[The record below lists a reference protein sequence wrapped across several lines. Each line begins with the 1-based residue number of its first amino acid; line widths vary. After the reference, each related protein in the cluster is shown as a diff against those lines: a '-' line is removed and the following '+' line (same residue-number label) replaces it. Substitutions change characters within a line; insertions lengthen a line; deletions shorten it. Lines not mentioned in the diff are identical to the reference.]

1 MSKIPPQTNA
11 NKEDP
16 SDRGR
21 FRPGR
26 SGNPRG
32 RPKGPRSIRS
42 ELAGILKERIGV
54 REGGKHKRISRQHAL
69 LLKLLEK
76 ALGGDI
82 RAATTIINNML
93 KLEPQGPEQA
103 VPEGNLSV
111 DDREI
116 VADFLRRNQPSNS

>member
-1 MSKIPPQTNA
+1 MSKIHPGTNV
-11 NKEDP
+11 NKEES

-32 RPKGPRSIRS
+32 RPKGSRSLRS

-69 LLKLLEK
+69 LLKLLEQ

-82 RAATTIINNML
+82 RAASTIINNQL

-103 VPEGNLSV
+103 APDRTLS
-111 DDREI
+111 DDDAEI
-116 VADFLRRNQPSNS
+116 VADFLRRNQPSN